1 MQRRVDIALLAAM
14 PKEIEGLA
22 DRLTPSTGGSVG
34 GESFALCT
42 YNNRSVLIGTLGF
55 GKVNSAATMAALAER
70 FDLAQVWHVGCAGA
84 YVDSSL
90 QIGDVLITTQF
101 VCGDEGILTASGEV
115 PTSGIGIPIVE
126 SNGQGYH
133 DVLPVDQELLSRIR
147 AITPGGRYQL
157 DLRPPRCA
165 PLQERLV
172 APPADTEGPAAGPS
186 ARRDSFQVVYGPS
199 VTVSLV
205 SGDEAVASI
214 RSQRYR
220 ALAENMEGSAV
231 AQTCLR
237 FGIPVVECRG
247 ISNQAGDRRKDH
259 WRMDLAM
266 VHCHALVYRWLSEVP
281 GTEDEGKHA

>member
-55 GKVNSAATMAALAER
+55 GKVNAAATMAALAER

-157 DLRPPRCA
+157 DLRPPRCT
-165 PLQERLV
+165 PLPERLV
-172 APPADTEGPAAGPS
+172 APPADAEEPAAGLS

-205 SGDEAVASI
+205 SGDEAVAST

-237 FGIPVVECRG
+237 FGIPVLECRG

-259 WRMDLAM
+259 WRVDLAM
-266 VHCHALVYRWLSEVP
+266 VHCHALVYRWLSGVP
-281 GTEDEGKHA
+281 ATEDEGKHT